1 MQDRAG
7 NDEKI
12 GIEGAETKSFEGQ
25 GKVLSRSCLR
35 NLEQDTDNIQWPKI
49 IVRHGFPEQL
59 GSDRLS
65 IMHTALARI
74 FADHSVDDD
83 GFLTDSFVSRKL
95 IEALEEAYRAVNHPF
110 LPLHLLAVWVG
121 LAGIRINEAT
131 PTINVISPCS
141 TSQ

>member
-1 MQDRAG
+1 
-7 NDEKI
+7 
-12 GIEGAETKSFEGQ
+12 
-25 GKVLSRSCLR
+25 
-35 NLEQDTDNIQWPKI
+35 LEQDADNIQWPQI
-49 IVRHGFPEQL
+49 VVRHGFPEKL